1 MSPHHLLH
9 HNLVRRLAGMKRLS
23 VTVSDRLQRTVEEI
37 GLEGRLREV
46 LEEWY
51 AQRGDEVDLGSESAR
66 LRAMLDVADF
76 TVRSWALEIGY
87 EHMAS
92 WHNERSE
99 AERGAW
105 QQRRARSSRQW
116 TAEAAPA

>member
-1 MSPHHLLH
+1 MLH
-9 HNLVRRLAGMKRLS
+9 QYLVRTLARMKRLS
-23 VTVSDRLQRTVEEI
+23 VTVTDRLQHTVEEL

-99 AERGAW
+99 VERDAW
-105 QQRRARSSRQW
+105 QRRRTRSASQW
-116 TAEAAPA
+116 AAEAASA

>member
-1 MSPHHLLH
+1 
-9 HNLVRRLAGMKRLS
+9 MKRLS
-23 VTVSDRLQRTVEEI
+23 VTVGTDLQHTVDELGE
-37 GLEGRLREV
+37 EGRLRRA

-51 AQRGDEVDLGSESAR
+51 AQRGQHVDLGSESAR

-87 EHMAS
+87 EHMAT

-99 AERGAW
+99 RER
-105 QQRRARSSRQW
+105 RQW
-116 TAEAAPA
+116 QERRGRSARQWAAEEAPA